1 MVPYSSDVLYTD
13 KTRLQLLYTDVQQLK
28 MIQMVSQPQLFCGSC
43 FIHLMRLPLLENKVR
58 EILDKISRRRKETHQ
73 TFLYPHRIIE
83 VVQPLLLKI
92 CLLSTALLHKNKCST
107 YSKYVSALFLFAPC
121 IQYHYFQKANGKV
134 IAKAATSILRN
145 LIYLSDAF
153 SSLLIEEKKC
163 TKF

>member
-28 MIQMVSQPQLFCGSC
+28 MIQMVSQPQLFCGNC
-43 FIHLMRLPLLENKVR
+43 FIHLMRFPSF
-58 EILDKISRRRKETHQ
+58 KISCVKFWIKFHAEGRKRIRRFMNIPRK
-73 TFLYPHRIIE
+73 IIE

-92 CLLSTALLHKNKCST
+92 CLLSTALLRKNKCST

-134 IAKAATSILRN
+134 IAKATTSILRN

-153 SSLLIEEKKC
+153 SLLL
-163 TKF
+163 